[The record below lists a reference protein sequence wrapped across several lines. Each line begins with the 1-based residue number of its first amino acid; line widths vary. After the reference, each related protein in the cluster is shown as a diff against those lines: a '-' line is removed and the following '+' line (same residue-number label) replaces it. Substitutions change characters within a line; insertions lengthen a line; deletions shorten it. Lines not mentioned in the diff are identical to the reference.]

1 MDRAAGSPARR
12 PWRLHRTMNTSR
24 PVPAALARTTAALAV
39 VGARQGRRGL
49 PLLAHALVTA
59 GLFVGT
65 LAAIAFG

>member
-1 MDRAAGSPARR
+1 
-12 PWRLHRTMNTSR
+12 MNTSR

>member
-1 MDRAAGSPARR
+1 MNATR
-12 PWRLHRTMNTSR
+12 PL
-24 PVPAALARTTAALAV
+24 PAALARTTAALAA

-65 LAAIAFG
+65 IAAIALG